1 MQHVLQVYEHDTL
14 YLNQS
19 YKTQSGESLRFA
31 QLYFDVLLKYNDLH
45 RGKYFAPVYQGI
57 RFKSYVGIV
66 QVDDLVI
73 EILPKIQRTAST
85 VNWRDVLI
93 EMLLETERLKVTAVG
108 EAFVDKQQF
117 HLLDIYFDWYLTEV
131 EELLHHGLVKQYYQ
145 ETKNTVS
152 LKGKLEFA
160 GHIQRNLVHKEQFY
174 NTHQVYGGNHV
185 LHQIL
190 QLGLAIV
197 ARLSRGSYRYGR
209 CKTVQLNFPEVKEIW
224 ADHQLFDRLSYNR
237 KTESYRTAIE
247 LARLI
252 ILNYAPNVK
261 AGTENMLALLFNMND
276 LWEQYVLTQLAN
288 CSTDWEVRGQEL
300 KRFWRDK
307 SLRPD
312 ILLKH
317 RITGKQFVIDTKWKN
332 YSYDTISSQDLRQI
346 YVYADY
352 WNTVGGMLL
361 YPHANTPKKQEL
373 CDSYHG
379 KEYIAQIGLLSI
391 LDEKGNLS
399 KSLGNDILA
408 LINFT

>member
-1 MQHVLQVYEHDTL
+1 MQYVLQVYEHDTL

-19 YKTQSGESLRFA
+19 YKTQSGESLRFVEI
-31 QLYFDVLLKYNDLH
+31 YFNVLLKYNDLH
-45 RGKYFAPVYQGI
+45 QGKYFAPVYQGI
-57 RFKSYVGIV
+57 RFKNYVGIV

-108 EAFVDKQQF
+108 EAFVDKQQI
-117 HLLDIYFDWYLTEV
+117 HLLDIYFDWYLTAV

-145 ETKNTVS
+145 ETKNTVA

-160 GHIQRNLVHKEQFY
+160 GQIQRNLVHKERFY
-174 NTHQVYGGNHV
+174 NTHQVYGGDHV

-190 QLGLAIV
+190 QLGLEVV

-209 CKTVQLNFPEVKEIW
+209 CKTAQLNFPEVKEIW
-224 ADHQLFDRLSYNR
+224 ADQQLFDRLSYSR
-237 KTESYRTAIE
+237 KMEPYRRAIE

-261 AGTENMLALLFNMND
+261 AGTENMLALLFNMNE
-276 LWEQYVLTQLAN
+276 LWEQYVLAQLAN
-288 CSTDWEVRGQEL
+288 CSKDWEVRGQES
-300 KRFWRDK
+300 KQFWRDK
-307 SLRPD
+307 TLRPD

-317 RITGKQFVIDTKWKN
+317 RISGKQFVIDTKWKN
-332 YSYDTISSQDLRQI
+332 YSYDMISTQDLRQI

-352 WNTVGGMLL
+352 WNAVGGMLL
-361 YPHANTPKKQEL
+361 YPHANTQKKKEL
-373 CDSYHG
+373 YDTYHG

-391 LDEKGNLS
+391 LDAEGNLS
-399 KSLGNDILA
+399 RSLGKDLLA
-408 LINFT
+408 LIEFA